1 MQGIGHEECSIKD
14 LMQRMGLK
22 DRPSFMNVYLSPAI
36 AEGYVRMLYP
46 ESPRHPRQKYLLTI
60 KGKGLYSGLRERE
73 SKGTGISDSQA

>member
-1 MQGIGHEECSIKD
+1 
-14 LMQRMGLK
+14 MGLK

-60 KGKGLYSGLRERE
+60 KGKGLYSGLRE
-73 SKGTGISDSQA
+73 SKVTGISDSQA